1 MQTTRNNP
9 DGPVR
14 KLYRSADDKVIAGLC
29 GGLAE
34 YMRCDSNI
42 VRLAAVLL
50 FFFAGLSLWVYLIA
64 WIIIPLGPARGGSHR
79 PCDGNGERQ

>member
-1 MQTTRNNP
+1 MEINRNNP
-9 DGPVR
+9 NGPVR

-64 WIIIPLGPARGGSHR
+64 WIIIPLGPARGDSGR
-79 PCDGNGERQ
+79 TCGDNGRQ